1 MIINIKNFGPI
12 DQCDIEVKPLTV
24 FVGANGTGKTW
35 TATLIASL
43 FSPYMWRYY
52 FDAYSK
58 EVLSERYST
67 IEDAIEQLLVDGNA
81 KINLEH
87 FFEEYGTEYI
97 SNVAR
102 LLPEHFPDILGS
114 QRISFKNLNITAEFD
129 IEKYVSYLIKSSVEK
144 KTGEGKDGNAIL
156 ELYTQKDDSNLYI
169 LTSSSKKLHE
179 KMPIN
184 LIRQKLS
191 SFIFMLFHQA
201 FYGNTH
207 FFPAE
212 RTGMQQFI
220 SEIRKVD
227 KASTLNDTSSDKNK
241 NARHMSIL
249 LGDLVG
255 TISDACDSEEQMRR
269 QKLAEKT
276 PTVRKYIELSHIL
289 ENEILGGAVELNET
303 GDKSM
308 EILFKH
314 NEVDTSFDISP
325 VSSSIKD
332 LISLV
337 LYLRYV
343 AQENDL
349 IVMDEPEMNLH
360 PEAQIKIMEFL
371 SMMVNCGLNIITTT
385 HSPYLVDHISNL
397 TKAYE
402 LKKNGKNNL
411 DAKFKLKNDLCFID
425 PDNVSVYLFA
435 DNSAKN
441 IFDGDLVDWD
451 TFGNVSDY
459 VSNLY
464 FDL

>member
-12 DQCDIEVKPLTV
+12 DECDIEVKPLTV
-24 FVGANGTGKTW
+24 FVGSNGTGKTW

-52 FDAYSK
+52 FNAYSR
-58 EVLSERYST
+58 EALSERYGT

-81 KINLEH
+81 KIDLEH
-87 FFEEYGTEYI
+87 FFKEYGNEYI

-102 LLPEHFPDILGS
+102 LLPEYFPNMLGS
-114 QRISFKNLNITAEFD
+114 QRISFNNLDVTAEFD
-129 IEKYVSYLIKSSVEK
+129 IEKYMPYIIKSSIEK

-156 ELYTQKDDSNLYI
+156 ELYTQKDDPNLYV
-169 LTSSSKKLHE
+169 LTSSSRKLQE
-179 KMPIN
+179 KLPIN

-191 SFIFMLFHQA
+191 SFVFMIIHQA

-212 RTGMQQFI
+212 RTGVQQFI
-220 SEIRKVD
+220 SVIPKVD
-227 KASTLNDTSSDKNK
+227 EAAFLEDVTPHLNK
-241 NARHMSIL
+241 MSVSVL
-249 LGDLVG
+249 LGDLIRN
-255 TISDACDSEEQMRR
+255 ISDACDSDEQIHR
-269 QKLAEKT
+269 QKSAEKSSY
-276 PTVRKYIELSHIL
+276 VRKYIELSHTL
-289 ENEILGGAVELNET
+289 ENDILGGAVELNET
-303 GDKSM
+303 GDKSI
-308 EILFKH
+308 EILF
-314 NEVDTSFDISP
+314 NPNGVDTSFDISP

-371 SMMVNCGLNIITTT
+371 SMMVNSGLNVITTT

-397 TKAYE
+397 TKAHE
-402 LKKNGKNNL
+402 LKKKGKE
-411 DAKFKLKNDLCFID
+411 KSKETHPFIR
-425 PDNVSVYLFA
+425 
-435 DNSAKN
+435 
-441 IFDGDLVDWD
+441 
-451 TFGNVSDY
+451 
-459 VSNLY
+459 
-464 FDL
+464 